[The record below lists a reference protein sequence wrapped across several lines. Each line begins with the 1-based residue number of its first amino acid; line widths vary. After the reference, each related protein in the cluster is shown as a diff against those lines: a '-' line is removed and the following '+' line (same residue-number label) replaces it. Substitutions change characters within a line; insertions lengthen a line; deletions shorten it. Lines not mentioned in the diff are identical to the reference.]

1 MTNGGIDLGLGD
13 LSDIKPAARPE
24 RPSVEQRRDAAAVDN
39 VGREHGFSK
48 PSAPAGLPRR
58 QKSAYAGEQLHQV
71 SVKGPLSVMSRFIE
85 YCDRERLPYWQAIEK
100 LMDQAE
106 GAGG

>member
-1 MTNGGIDLGLGD
+1 MTKGIDLGLGD
-13 LSDIKPAARPE
+13 LSDIQPTVRE
-24 RPSVEQRRDAAAVDN
+24 GRSSTEQRRDAVAVDN

-48 PSAPAGLPRR
+48 PAAPASLPRR
-58 QKSAYAGEQLHQV
+58 QKSAYAGEQLHQISMKGPV
-71 SVKGPLSVMSRFIE
+71 SVMARFVE

-100 LMDQAE
+100 LLDQVE

>member
-1 MTNGGIDLGLGD
+1 MSSGINLGLDD
-13 LSDIKPAARPE
+13 LSDIKPTARPE
-24 RPSVEQRRDAAAVDN
+24 RSRSEQRREVAAIDD
-39 VGREHGFSK
+39 VGREHGFTK
-48 PSAPAGLPRR
+48 PAAPAGPPRR

-71 SVKGPLSVMSRFIE
+71 SVKGPLSVMGRFIE

-106 GAGG
+106 RAGG